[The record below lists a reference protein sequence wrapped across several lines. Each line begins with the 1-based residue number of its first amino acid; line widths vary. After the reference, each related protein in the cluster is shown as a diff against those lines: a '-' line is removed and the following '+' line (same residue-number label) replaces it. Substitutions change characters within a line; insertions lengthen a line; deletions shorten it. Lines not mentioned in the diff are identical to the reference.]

1 MTKVQPF
8 PGMIP
13 AIFTLLFQLFMF
25 PMQRTPFFKS
35 SLLALLLLSQQVMAQ
50 QPVTNGVEMA
60 DRLRADGKI
69 WVVVAVIA
77 TVFAG
82 IVVYLIRLDRQ
93 IGKLEKEVQ
102 NQKKD
107 VRQKTSDLG

>member
-1 MTKVQPF
+1 
-8 PGMIP
+8 
-13 AIFTLLFQLFMF
+13 MF
-25 PMQRTPFFKS
+25 PMQRTTFFKS
-35 SLLALLLLSQQVMAQ
+35 SLLAFLLLGQQVMAQ

-60 DRLRADGKI
+60 DQLRADGKI

-93 IGKLEKEVQ
+93 IGKLEKEVNSQ
-102 NQKKD
+102 LKD
-107 VRQKTSDLG
+107 ERQKTNTIS